1 MGIIG
6 LGPHGERA
14 APPERVVL
22 LPNDITL
29 ARRKKFRVVIVM
41 HTLES
46 DWSKQLVQGIIGT
59 LGDAGAIVVEV
70 VDCGLEII
78 ILI

>member
-22 LPNDITL
+22 LPNDIAM
-29 ARRKKFRVVIVM
+29 ARRKN
-41 HTLES
+41 S
-46 DWSKQLVQGIIGT
+46 G
-59 LGDAGAIVVEV
+59 
-70 VDCGLEII
+70 
-78 ILI
+78 